1 MIKTLK
7 QHQFLFRE
15 LVKRDFRQKYKK
27 TTLGFIWSILNPLA
41 EFLIGLAMLAAGGYW
56 FLNSVSVST
65 GFYTLRLGGF
75 YMNGGLVVVPFIA
88 GVIWFCVNTD
98 SFGAKL
104 LMGAG
109 LVIIIASV
117 IAATEFRFRYT
128 SLYNY
133 LIMLILMFGG
143 AALVLKVLCHDP
155 DKKRKKDD

>member
-1 MIKTLK
+1 M
-7 QHQFLFRE
+7 
-15 LVKRDFRQKYKK
+15 KK
-27 TTLGFIWSILNPLA
+27 KGNPLA

-109 LVIIIASV
+109 LVIIVASV
-117 IAATEFRFRYT
+117 IAGNGIPIPFIPVM
-128 SLYNY
+128 YNY
-133 LIMLILMFGG
+133 LIMLILCLE
-143 AALVLKVLCHDP
+143 AQHWC
-155 DKKRKKDD
+155 

>member
-1 MIKTLK
+1 MIQASRK
-7 QHQFLFRE
+7 QWIKFGIV
-15 LVKRDFRQKYKK
+15 LVLY
-27 TTLGFIWSILNPLA
+27 LI
-41 EFLIGLAMLAAGGYW
+41 FLIWLKSWL
-56 FLNSVSVST
+56 
-65 GFYTLRLGGF
+65 
-75 YMNGGLVVVPFIA
+75 GLVVVPFIA

-109 LVIIIASV
+109 LVIIVASV

>member
-1 MIKTLK
+1 M
-7 QHQFLFRE
+7 
-15 LVKRDFRQKYKK
+15 KK
-27 TTLGFIWSILNPLA
+27 KGNPLA

-75 YMNGGLVVVPFIA
+75 YMNGGL
-88 GVIWFCVNTD
+88 NTD

-109 LVIIIASV
+109 LVIIVASV

>member
-1 MIKTLK
+1 M
-7 QHQFLFRE
+7 
-15 LVKRDFRQKYKK
+15 
-27 TTLGFIWSILNPLA
+27 
-41 EFLIGLAMLAAGGYW
+41 
-56 FLNSVSVST
+56 NSVSVST

-109 LVIIIASV
+109 MVIIVASV

>member
-1 MIKTLK
+1 MKK
-7 QHQFLFRE
+7 
-15 LVKRDFRQKYKK
+15 KR
-27 TTLGFIWSILNPLA
+27 NPLA

-65 GFYTLRLGGF
+65 GF

-109 LVIIIASV
+109 LVIIVASV

>member
-1 MIKTLK
+1 MKK
-7 QHQFLFRE
+7 
-15 LVKRDFRQKYKK
+15 KR
-27 TTLGFIWSILNPLA
+27 NPLA

-65 GFYTLRLGGF
+65 GFYTLRLGG
-75 YMNGGLVVVPFIA
+75 
-88 GVIWFCVNTD
+88 
-98 SFGAKL
+98 
-104 LMGAG
+104 AG
-109 LVIIIASV
+109 LVIIVASV

-133 LIMLILMFGG
+133 LIMLILMSGG

>member
-1 MIKTLK
+1 M
-7 QHQFLFRE
+7 
-15 LVKRDFRQKYKK
+15 KK
-27 TTLGFIWSILNPLA
+27 KGNPLA

-65 GFYTLRLGGF
+65 GF

-104 LMGAG
+104 LMGVG
-109 LVIIIASV
+109 LVIIVASV

>member
-1 MIKTLK
+1 M
-7 QHQFLFRE
+7 
-15 LVKRDFRQKYKK
+15 
-27 TTLGFIWSILNPLA
+27 
-41 EFLIGLAMLAAGGYW
+41 
-56 FLNSVSVST
+56 
-65 GFYTLRLGGF
+65 
-75 YMNGGLVVVPFIA
+75 VPFIA

-117 IAATEFRFRYT
+117 IAGTEFVFRYT

-143 AALVLKVLCHDP
+143 AALVLKVFAMIRR
-155 DKKRKKDD
+155 KRRKKTEKVEAE

>member
-1 MIKTLK
+1 M
-7 QHQFLFRE
+7 
-15 LVKRDFRQKYKK
+15 KK
-27 TTLGFIWSILNPLA
+27 KGNPLA

-104 LMGAG
+104 LMVF
-109 LVIIIASV
+109 LLEVPP
-117 IAATEFRFRYT
+117 
-128 SLYNY
+128 LW
-133 LIMLILMFGG
+133 
-143 AALVLKVLCHDP
+143 P
-155 DKKRKKDD
+155 DNISPAMK